1 MRRPLP
7 LGFLPLLFLAA
18 CAAQP
23 GPSVRVMAQAD
34 TNRTSL
40 DWAGAYAGD
49 APGAD
54 TPLIRV
60 TIGLD
65 ANGDYQISR
74 QYADRPA
81 SSFTEMGTFSWLHD
95 DRDIELRDR
104 QGHTSLYQVREN
116 ALMPLDA
123 DGKAIP
129 PRGKHDWLLHKISDL
144 PSAAVLF
151 SSFRWQLQSLN
162 GAKSIAEKGRAPYIT
177 FLPAEQRMSGY
188 DGCNRIG
195 AAYVLGP
202 QQHLRF
208 RALISTRMACPGVA
222 IDRSFTAAL
231 ESTASYRVVANE
243 LLLQNAAGAVVAR
256 LIAVPQPED

>member
-1 MRRPLP
+1 MRRHL
-7 LGFLPLLFLAA
+7 LLSFLPLLFLAA

-23 GPSVRVMAQAD
+23 NLSSQALATTD
-34 TNRTSL
+34 TSRSSL

-65 ANGDYQISR
+65 ANGTYWLTR

-81 SSFTEMGTFSWLHD
+81 SSFAESGTFTWRHG

-116 ALMPLDA
+116 ALMALTA

-129 PRGKHDWLLHKISDL
+129 PRGKHDWLLHKVSDL
-144 PSAAVLF
+144 PGATVLF
-151 SSFRWQLQSLN
+151 SSFRWQLQSLDD
-162 GAKSIAEKGRAPYIT
+162 AKSIEEKGRAPYIA
-177 FLPAEQRMSGY
+177 FHPASQRMSGF

-195 AAYVLGP
+195 AAYLLGT
-202 QQHLRF
+202 QQRLQF
-208 RALISTRMACPGVA
+208 RALISTRMACAGTE
-222 IDRSFTAAL
+222 IDRPFTAAL
-231 ESTASYRVVANE
+231 ENTASYRTQANE
-243 LLLQNAAGAVVAR
+243 LLLQNAAGTVVAR